1 MLSCGGLGFFRAT
14 HVTKRSVDEQDST
27 TLFAF
32 LMLLKRFFDQVQP
45 PSWNHHHRYSS
56 RNEESSPNRIV
67 LAQLLRERSD
77 RVDSS
82 IKGLLPGEA
91 NTNTDGIDD
100 LANCAVSTF
109 IRGIQVLEPIQ
120 EVDQDK
126 ATEGDR
132 QGQHHTPD
140 AGVRIRFSICRFLE
154 AKEDPFHI
162 VQSTPG
168 GSGRKSA
175 AGDQNPS
182 CRVALAAFH
191 RSGRTCHE
199 CMSSMIALL
208 YLRVDHQDRDRCD
221 STDESRNTDADLG
234 TTRMV

>member
-1 MLSCGGLGFFRAT
+1 
-14 HVTKRSVDEQDST
+14 
-27 TLFAF
+27 
-32 LMLLKRFFDQVQP
+32 MLLKRFFDQVQP

-67 LAQLLRERSD
+67 LTQVLRKRSD
-77 RVDSS
+77 RVNSS

-100 LANCAVSTF
+100 LANRAVSAF

-126 ATEGDR
+126 AAEGDR
-132 QGQHHTPD
+132 QGEDHAPD
-140 AGVRIRFSICRFLE
+140 AGVRIRFGICRFLK
-154 AKEDPFHI
+154 AKQDPFHH

-168 GSGRKSA
+168 GSGCKST

-182 CRVALAAFH
+182 GHVALAVFH
-191 RSGRTCHE
+191 RGGLTCHE
-199 CMSSMIALL
+199 RMSSMIALL
-208 YLRVDHQDRDRCD
+208 YLRVDHQDRDRRD
-221 STDESRNTDADLG
+221 GTDESRNTNADLG
-234 TTRMV
+234 TVGMI